1 MRPTLSEELAR
12 CIEFQREFERARA
25 GRVVRCVHGTAYF
38 HDDLPKVFDLNVLS
52 VDLGASAGV
61 AELAAEAEAVQG
73 AAGLAHRKIA
83 IDDELGSALAPDFR
97 ERGWLVNELVVM
109 PHRRRPPPVDVSAVE
124 EVEVDELVPVWANGM
139 RNYPGVADEETVRQL
154 VKAQLL
160 RSRAVHVRYFATR
173 VEGRIASYCELF
185 SDGRSGQIES
195 VMAGEEFRGRGL
207 GKAVVAGALAASQ
220 AVHDFT
226 FIVADAGDWP
236 KELYGKLG
244 FEAAGSTFSFV
255 RRPGDASEQPAAPSR
270 ATASPSARLR
280 TGRRAARHARA
291 RPPS

>member
-1 MRPTLSEELAR
+1 M
-12 CIEFQREFERARA
+12 IARA
-25 GRVVRCVHGTAYF
+25 LQANC
-38 HDDLPKVFDLNVLS
+38 
-52 VDLGASAGV
+52 
-61 AELAAEAEAVQG
+61 EQ
-73 AAGLAHRKIA
+73 
-83 IDDELGSALAPDFR
+83 APDTR
-97 ERGWLVNELVVM
+97 RTAPTECGD
-109 PHRRRPPPVDVSAVE
+109 PHPAGAEPSPASSEACFVGL
-124 EVEVDELVPVWANGM
+124 LVPVWANGM

>member
-25 GRVVRCVHGTAYF
+25 GRAVPCAHGTAYF
-38 HDDLPKVFDLNVLS
+38 NDDLPRVFDLNVLS
-52 VDLGASAGV
+52 VDLGVSAGA

-97 ERGWLVNELVVM
+97 ERGWIVNELVVM
-109 PHRRRPPPVDVSAVE
+109 PLLHRGSWPLLVSTA
-124 EVEVDELVPVWANGM
+124 LT
-139 RNYPGVADEETVRQL
+139 GVADEETVRQL